1 MILNKNN
8 KQYIMI
14 INNNISYKNKTIK
27 LNIIKSKQ
35 IMNN

>member
-27 LNIIKSKQ
+27 LNIIK
-35 IMNN
+35 